1 MLFYSS
7 LFARRSRHA
16 IGRHRA
22 RMRCFVSVAFTSNR
36 LVSGGSY
43 AQAFVRASYAAMRDC
58 KDAALI
64 RLAVCFLE
72 VLFLG
77 GRGAARPLPWRARR
91 RSTYGMVQL
100 YPSLGGRSA
109 VRPTVWCSSTSPLLH
124 TRTPIWSVV
133 GPAFRLHPW
142 FRTSKCENV
151 QKREFQGRC
160 EGGGETDR
168 CVCIALN
175 RYFD

>member
-1 MLFYSS
+1 
-7 LFARRSRHA
+7 
-16 IGRHRA
+16 
-22 RMRCFVSVAFTSNR
+22 MRCFVSVAFTSNR

-100 YPSLGGRSA
+100 DLSLVGQGAARPLPWRARRRSTYGMVQLDLSLAAHANSNLERRRPSFSLA
-109 VRPTVWCSSTSPLLH
+109 PLVSYFKM
-124 TRTPIWSVV
+124 R
-133 GPAFRLHPW
+133 
-142 FRTSKCENV
+142 KCAK
-151 QKREFQGRC
+151 KRISG
-160 EGGGETDR
+160 
-168 CVCIALN
+168 
-175 RYFD
+175 